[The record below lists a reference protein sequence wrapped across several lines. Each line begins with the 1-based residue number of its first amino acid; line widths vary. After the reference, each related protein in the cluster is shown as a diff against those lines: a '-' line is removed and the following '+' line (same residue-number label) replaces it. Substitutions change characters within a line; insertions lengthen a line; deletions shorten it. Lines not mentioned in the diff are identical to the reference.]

1 MMDNKENSKENSKE
15 KIFERLNTIL
25 IGLMLGCTFAGVL
38 TLGVSQNGL
47 ALAQAQ
53 RCSYFFGGC
62 AFVFGVC
69 YVVLQGLNYKIKTFE
84 HLQLGISL
92 GAFLLAVANLIFW
105 QNNVINTIVWI
116 LVFTSFVIQGI
127 IQFLFKQ
134 EQKQL
139 AKDEED
145 FLKKINE
152 HQND

>member
-1 MMDNKENSKENSKE
+1 MNNQEKNKE

-25 IGLMLGCTFAGVL
+25 IGLILGCTFAGVL

-62 AFVFGVC
+62 AFVFGIC
-69 YVVLQGLNYKIKTFE
+69 YLVLQGLNYKIKTFA
-84 HLQLGISL
+84 HLQLGIGF
-92 GAFLLAVANLIFW
+92 GALLLAVANLIFW
-105 QNNVINTIVWI
+105 SNNVINTIVWI
-116 LVFTSFVIQGI
+116 LVFTSFVVQGI
-127 IQFLFKQ
+127 TQFLFKQ

-152 HQND
+152 HKNE

>member
-1 MMDNKENSKENSKE
+1 MNNQEKNKE

-62 AFVFGVC
+62 AFVFGIC
-69 YVVLQGLNYKIKTFE
+69 YLVLQGLNYQIKTFA
-84 HLQLGISL
+84 HLQLGIGF
-92 GAFLLAVANLIFW
+92 GALLLAVANLTFW
-105 QNNVINTIVWI
+105 SNNVINTIVWI
-116 LVFTSFVIQGI
+116 LVFTSFMVQGI
-127 IQFLFKQ
+127 VQFLFKQ
-134 EQKQL
+134 RQKQL

-145 FLKKINE
+145 FLKKVNK
-152 HQND
+152 HKND

>member
-1 MMDNKENSKENSKE
+1 MDNQEKNKE

-38 TLGVSQNGL
+38 TLGVNQNGL

-53 RCSYFFGGC
+53 KCSYFFGGC
-62 AFVFGVC
+62 AFVFGIC
-69 YVVLQGLNYKIKTFE
+69 YLVLQGINYKIKTFA
-84 HLQLGISL
+84 HLQLGISFSAL
-92 GAFLLAVANLIFW
+92 LLAVANLIFW
-105 QNNVINTIVWI
+105 SSNVINTIVWI
-116 LVFTSFVIQGI
+116 LVFASFIVQGI

-139 AKDEED
+139 AKNEED

-152 HQND
+152 HQNE